1 MNAVATM
8 NHPLQD
14 MQTMAASIARSGLF
28 GMKSEDQ
35 ALALMLVAQ
44 AEGMH
49 PATITQDYDIIQGK
63 ACRKSHSVMARFQ
76 TTGGKVEWHALTE
89 QLADA
94 TFSHPAGGSLRMSWT
109 MKQAIDAKLA
119 GKDNWK
125 NYPRAMLRARL
136 IAEAIRAIY
145 PAALGGMLL
154 AEEAQ
159 DLDATTPERGEPRNM
174 GMADV
179 VQPEKAASALPA
191 YTAEDFEKNMVIW
204 RKVIAT
210 GKKDVAGVL
219 DTVATIA
226 TLTED
231 QVAAIK
237 SIPAD
242 LAKTAGQRKPD
253 PRTGPEVAATYAE
266 VADKLRKATSHDA
279 LNEAALL
286 IAAVPDQGQRDELKT
301 IFDDCSNTLV

>member
-1 MNAVATM
+1 MTAVATM

-76 TTGGKVEWHALTE
+76 QSGGKVEWHALTD

-94 TFSHPAGGSLRMSWT
+94 TFTHPSGGSLRMNWT
-109 MKQAIDAKLA
+109 LKQAADAKLT
-119 GKDNWK
+119 GKDNWR

-159 DLDATTPERGEPRNM
+159 DLDAQSAGEPRQLAQTDAS
-174 GMADV
+174 GT
-179 VQPEKAASALPA
+179 EKPPTAKPLLL
-191 YTAEDFEKNMVIW
+191 YTDEQFKENMVKW
-204 RKVIAT
+204 RKVIA
-210 GKKDVAGVL
+210 GGIKDVAGVL
-219 DTVATIA
+219 ATVATIA
-226 TLTED
+226 ALTED
-231 QVAAIK
+231 QIAAIK
-237 SIPAD
+237 NIPAE
-242 LAKTAGQRKPD
+242 LAKAAGQRKPE
-253 PRTGPEVAATYAE
+253 RTGPEIAATYAE
-266 VADKLRKATSHDA
+266 VADKLRKATTQDG
-279 LNEAALL
+279 LNEAATL
-286 IAAVPDQGQRDELKT
+286 IAAVPDEGQRKELNT
-301 IFDDCSNTLV
+301 IYEDCAATLG